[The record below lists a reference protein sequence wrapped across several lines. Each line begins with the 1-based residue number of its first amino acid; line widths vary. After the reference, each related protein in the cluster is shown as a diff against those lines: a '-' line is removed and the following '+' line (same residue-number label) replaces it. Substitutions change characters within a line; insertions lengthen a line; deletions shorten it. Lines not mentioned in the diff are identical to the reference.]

1 MSKFEVQVYKGF
13 EIIVLFPKTEHS
25 EHSVHTSRLHCK
37 VYLNVIGG
45 GSEHRRSGSCP
56 QEPYLVGD
64 MKRVWELLGCQPENS
79 KGSES
84 EKGIIMHHRHA
95 GRSHLHLEREG
106 FPGGGSLFAW
116 NLMFG

>member
-84 EKGIIMHHRHA
+84 EKGIIMHIGMQGDLTYIWREKDFQEEVA
-95 GRSHLHLEREG
+95 FLHG
-106 FPGGGSLFAW
+106 T
-116 NLMFG
+116 